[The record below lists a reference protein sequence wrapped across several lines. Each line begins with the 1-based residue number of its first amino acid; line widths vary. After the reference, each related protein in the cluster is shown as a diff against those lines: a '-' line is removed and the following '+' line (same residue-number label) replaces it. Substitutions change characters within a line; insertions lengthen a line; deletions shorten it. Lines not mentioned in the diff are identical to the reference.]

1 MRIKMN
7 YPIGASSGVLN
18 PTRNKKMRLIRGL
31 YGYETVKNDKK
42 YRKKGLLEE
51 IKGEKIGPTNFI
63 VLMEEFGKFKSLL
76 KSHKIPYKTKELV
89 I

>member
-42 YRKKGLLEE
+42 YRKKD
-51 IKGEKIGPTNFI
+51 KPTDVLSFERVPQERI
-63 VLMEEFGKFKSLL
+63 VRRN
-76 KSHKIPYKTKELV
+76 
-89 I
+89 